1 MPFIGNPLITFLL
14 IMENFI
20 IHKNVKAAL
29 VEKKPVLAL
38 ESTILAHGM
47 PYPANVEFA
56 NKAEKLITDNGVV
69 PAIVAIINGLVHI
82 GLEEKDLLNICSK
95 KDVCKT
101 SLRDV
106 GWVTAKKLSGAT
118 TVSAT
123 VHLAHA
129 AGIDVFATGG
139 IGGVHRNAHLTFD
152 VSQDIIALSKIPM
165 VVVSAG
171 AKAILDLPKT
181 LEMLETF
188 SIPVLGY
195 KTNEFPSFY
204 YRKSGLKLSATV
216 NTPEDI
222 ASIFTHHKQAGLSS
236 ALLIAN
242 PVPVL
247 DEIPIK
253 MIDFIIE
260 DACQLAKQKGI
271 RGKQLTPFLLNEI
284 VDKTNGESLKTNQA
298 LALNNVQ
305 LGIEISKALV

>member
-1 MPFIGNPLITFLL
+1 
-14 IMENFI
+14 MENFI

-29 VEKKPVLAL
+29 KEKIPVLAL

-47 PYPANVEFA
+47 PYPDNVDFA
-56 NKAEKLITDNGVV
+56 NKAEKLILDNEAV
-69 PAIVAIINGLVHI
+69 PAAIAIINGRVHI
-82 GLEEKDLLNICSK
+82 GLDEKDLHFICSNK
-95 KDVCKT
+95 EVVKT
-101 SLRDV
+101 SLREL

-123 VHLAHA
+123 IHLAHA

-152 VSQDIIALSKIPM
+152 VSQDIIALSKIHM

-195 KTNEFPSFY
+195 KTDEFPSFY
-204 YRKSGLKLSATV
+204 SRASGLKLSATV
-216 NTPEDI
+216 STPEDI
-222 ASIFTHHKQAGLSS
+222 ASIFNHHKQMGLSS

-242 PVPVL
+242 PVPL
-247 DEIPIK
+247 RDEIPKREMDFFINQALKNATK
-253 MIDFIIE
+253 MDIV
-260 DACQLAKQKGI
+260 
-271 RGKQLTPFLLNEI
+271 GKEITPFLLQNI
-284 VDKTNGESLKTNQA
+284 VKQTGGRSLKTNKA
-298 LALNNVQ
+298 LGLNNIQ